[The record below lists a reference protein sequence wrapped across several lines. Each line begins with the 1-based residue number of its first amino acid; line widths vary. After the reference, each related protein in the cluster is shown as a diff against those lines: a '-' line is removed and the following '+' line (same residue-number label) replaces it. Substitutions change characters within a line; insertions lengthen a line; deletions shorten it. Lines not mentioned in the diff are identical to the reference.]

1 MHGKNLLSKRH
12 NSPRP
17 KAVSLWHRRAG
28 PTSPDSR
35 TNQSEYSVDRS
46 RPIRAKPEDVVSG
59 GVEVG
64 HAEHPC
70 QLAQGGLI
78 PGQARDLNI
87 FKMFSTKNIN
97 KIFSTIA
104 EAWSDLS
111 PGRTRTAGP
120 SCPSPQSSSV
130 L

>member
-1 MHGKNLLSKRH
+1 MERIYILSQRH
-12 NSPRP
+12 NFPCP
-17 KAVSLWHRRAG
+17 KAVFLWHRRAG

-35 TNQSEYSVDRS
+35 TNQSEHSVDRS

-59 GVEVG
+59 RG

-78 PGQARDLNI
+78 PGQAGDFNI

-104 EAWSDLS
+104 EAWSLS
-111 PGRTRTAGP
+111 GP
-120 SCPSPQSSSV
+120 KKNSRPQLS
-130 L
+130 